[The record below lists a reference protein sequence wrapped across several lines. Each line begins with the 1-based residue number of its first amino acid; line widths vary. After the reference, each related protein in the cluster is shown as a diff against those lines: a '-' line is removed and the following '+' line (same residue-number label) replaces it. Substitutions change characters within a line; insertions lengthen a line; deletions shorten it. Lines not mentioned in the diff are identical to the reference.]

1 MKSTTEEEQRP
12 LNTRERILHGAA
24 VVAAERGL
32 RAVTVQDILAAASVS
47 RRTFYQHFPNTEGV
61 LCDLYIETMT
71 ELQER
76 VRAAVASQA
85 TPRQRLR
92 ATMDA
97 YVDALHAGG
106 LLLVWLQGEAIRP
119 GSMLAP
125 IRSQVHDSLLAVIAG
140 EAASVRGA
148 RPSPLLLRGLLLGAE
163 GLLLQLQHDGVLS
176 DSALGEVRAV
186 VGAMTI
192 DAIGG

>member
-12 LNTRERILHGAA
+12 MNTRERILHGAA

-92 ATMDA
+92 AAMDA